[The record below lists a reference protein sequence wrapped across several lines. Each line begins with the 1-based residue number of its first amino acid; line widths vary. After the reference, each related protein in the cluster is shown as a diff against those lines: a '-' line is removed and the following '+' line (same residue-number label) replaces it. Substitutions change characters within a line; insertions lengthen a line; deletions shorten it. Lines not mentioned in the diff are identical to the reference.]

1 MCFHRSAGP
10 TATLRLEQ
18 SRDYTGTGPGEYTE
32 APQRP
37 KTPLTTESEPSDVSH
52 FHECTTLPAWA
63 CGCMCVCQLF
73 LSVQLLQLLQL
84 LTLCRFLNE
93 NIFNCYFFAVYCE
106 MKTHLKC
113 IWPVRLALDSCTFVL
128 YFNLFENKK
137 NQDFLTFGGGRDLRL
152 SSSCRRPR
160 RGEDAAVVWHQRG
173 RFHSSGGAGAGPQ
186 HQGRSHRMAAEQDQ
200 RQAAQRRWGGWAW
213 PAETRRRLTL
223 PLPQGLIWWWSSWNP
238 GSEVRTRTTPTSSW
252 WGPRGSGSSRGLR
265 RWGSLRSTTT
275 APWEASP
282 VLTSTTSPSLK
293 VNSSCC
299 CWLILASA
307 VSF

>member
-18 SRDYTGTGPGEYTE
+18 SRDYTGTGPDEYTE

-37 KTPLTTESEPSDVSH
+37 KTPLTRESEPSDVSH
-52 FHECTTLPAWA
+52 FHECNTLPAWA
-63 CGCMCVCQLF
+63 CVRMCVCQLF
-73 LSVQLLQLLQL
+73 LSVLLLQLLQL

-93 NIFNCYFFAVYCE
+93 NIFNCYFFAVYCVI
-106 MKTHLKC
+106 KTHLKC
-113 IWPVRLALDSCTFVL
+113 IWPILLALDSCTFAL
-128 YFNLFENKK
+128 YFNLIENKK
-137 NQDFLTFGGGRDLRL
+137 LRL
-152 SSSCRRPR
+152 SYIWRRQRSEAVLRLQETQER
-160 RGEDAAVVWHQRG
+160 RGC
-173 RFHSSGGAGAGPQ
+173 SSHLAPAGPLSLLWWCWSWPPTP
-186 HQGRSHRMAAEQDQ
+186 RKKPSHGCWAGSETSSPAEV
-200 RQAAQRRWGGWAW
+200 RWLAW
-213 PAETRRRLTL
+213 PAETHQRLTL
-223 PLPQGLIWWWSSWNP
+223 ALPQELIWWWSSWDP

-252 WGPRGSGSSRGLR
+252 WGPQGSGSSQGLR

-282 VLTSTTSPSLK
+282 VLTNTTSPSLQ
-293 VNSSCC
+293 VNSACC